1 MREVEILKIGSIIP
15 SFVGKKEQKKTIM
28 IVRNGGP
35 IFDYYVNKLKSCD
48 EYNYLK
54 SDQSIVG
61 YSNPFIHFKANKKLN
76 LIGVPDGDPI
86 VGKTYGINGNWYTS
100 PIIKIIDNCVLIT
113 ENSIYAIH
121 HISKIREDKL
131 KQLGI

>member
-76 LIGVPDGDPI
+76 INSYKGAEFYYKNAVSLPI
-86 VGKTYGINGNWYTS
+86 FYDLKVSSQKT
-100 PIIKIIDNCVLIT
+100 IIK
-113 ENSIYAIH
+113 
-121 HISKIREDKL
+121 KIK
-131 KQLGI
+131 I

>member
-1 MREVEILKIGSIIP
+1 MAKRGPKPKKTENYVDPELFKILLKEYYISGNFIDDSYIGDVFQIGSNQAAGKFQLKI
-15 SFVGKKEQKKTIM
+15 K
-28 IVRNGGP
+28 
-35 IFDYYVNKLKSCD
+35 DL
-48 EYNYLK
+48 
-54 SDQSIVG
+54 
-61 YSNPFIHFKANKKLN
+61 KLN

-113 ENSIYAIH
+113 ENSISAIH